1 MPEAARAEIRAE
13 IFVHDQCPH
22 CAGVIAQFNGHPEQ
36 FGGAEL
42 VNIAQSLPD
51 LKRFLAYRDALD
63 GYAEVKTAGK
73 VGVPSKVVDGERVE
87 FFDEV

>member
-22 CAGVIAQFNGHPEQ
+22 CAGVIAGFKPEP
-36 FGGAEL
+36 GVEL
-42 VNIAQSLPD
+42 VNINGSLPA

-63 GYAEVKTAGK
+63 GYTEVKTAGK
-73 VGVPSKVVDGERVE
+73 VGVPSKVIDGERVE